1 MLLLP
6 FEALIKRGRLSQI
19 SSDSISTKPQIMLCS
34 SCGELNTFV
43 YKLRLQETLHCLIEH
58 WSTDM
63 IRLLQVL
70 FRTDFINLG
79 GMYMSLEVALS
90 LKVTK

>member
-1 MLLLP
+1 
-6 FEALIKRGRLSQI
+6 
-19 SSDSISTKPQIMLCS
+19 
-34 SCGELNTFV
+34 
-43 YKLRLQETLHCLIEH
+43 
-58 WSTDM
+58 M

-70 FRTDFINLG
+70 FRMDFINLG